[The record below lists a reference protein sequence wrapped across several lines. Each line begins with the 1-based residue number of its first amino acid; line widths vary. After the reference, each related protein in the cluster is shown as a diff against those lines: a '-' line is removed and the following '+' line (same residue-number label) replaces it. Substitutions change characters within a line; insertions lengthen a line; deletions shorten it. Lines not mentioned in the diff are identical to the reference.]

1 MKIKIKIS
9 KKELAKIIAGKA
21 TKIKLQINPD
31 QLAKDVLKAIHGTTA
46 KSQE

>member
-9 KKELAKIIAGKA
+9 KKELAKIIAGK
-21 TKIKLQINPD
+21 TIKTKLQINSD